1 MMDNLYCKIM
11 TSSAKPDGVDE
22 FEHGY
27 LNQSFGYLPSAIKA
41 GESGNHKMGTFFF
54 PDDEMDKHG
63 NQTAPI
69 VNVSLVRLNCYTK

>member
-1 MMDNLYCKIM
+1 MDNLYCKIM

-54 PDDEMDKHG
+54 LPDDEMDTYFSMAIK
-63 NQTAPI
+63 
-69 VNVSLVRLNCYTK
+69 RLQLLTCLWFG

>member
-1 MMDNLYCKIM
+1 MDNLYCKIM

-54 PDDEMDKHG
+54 
-63 NQTAPI
+63 
-69 VNVSLVRLNCYTK
+69 SRR